1 MEDRRRISGNP
12 PYRGRENPRHP
23 PSRRLLL
30 VPGRGGV
37 ALEQA
42 DLDGEAE
49 QLGAALEAELVTQA
63 LAVGLDGLH
72 AHGQVV
78 GSFLVRMPL
87 RQQPEH
93 LGLTPAERPGLPGSR
108 RGGRDVPDLMGP
120 RLFAGT
126 REIYEGAAMVDG
138 ADRGQELD

>member
-1 MEDRRRISGNP
+1 MMSDYSGRRTANIGEPTVRRSGKSP
-12 PYRGRENPRHP
+12 TPA
-23 PSRRLLL
+23 SRRLLL
-30 VPGRGGV
+30 VPGPGGV

-42 DLDGEAE
+42 ELDGEAE

-63 LAVGLDGLH
+63 LSVGLDGLH

-78 GSFLVRMPL
+78 GSFLVRVPL

-108 RGGRDVPDLMGP
+108 RVAGDVADLSHRIP
-120 RLFAGT
+120 HALRCRLCNGV
-126 REIYEGAAMVDG
+126 GV
-138 ADRGQELD
+138 

>member
-1 MEDRRRISGNP
+1 MSEGTVEEGRRISGNP
-12 PYRGRENPRHP
+12 LHGGRENPRRP

-30 VPGRGGV
+30 VPGPGGV

-42 DLDGEAE
+42 ELDGEAE

-63 LAVGLDGLH
+63 LAVGLEGLH

-78 GSFLVRMPL
+78 GSFLVRVPL

-93 LGLTPAERPGLPGSR
+93 LGLTPAEPLGLPRSR
-108 RGGRDVPDLMGP
+108 RVAEDLPDLMAP

-126 REIYEGAAMVDG
+126 REIYEGAAVV
-138 ADRGQELD
+138 